1 MDSEVVWIAVL
12 GEGAIKQYAMALFLR
27 DLLLKCWLQVLCH
40 TLAALAYLH
49 IVVKI
54 VLDLFDKSKSTQLNS
69 KSPQNVVS
77 LGGTSQRRNE
87 RKQMY
92 PSRDLRISK
101 F

>member
-1 MDSEVVWIAVL
+1 M
-12 GEGAIKQYAMALFLR
+12 
-27 DLLLKCWLQVLCH
+27 H
-40 TLAALAYLH
+40 TLAALASLH

-77 LGGTSQRRNE
+77 LGGTSRRRNE

>member
-1 MDSEVVWIAVL
+1 M
-12 GEGAIKQYAMALFLR
+12 
-27 DLLLKCWLQVLCH
+27 H
-40 TLAALAYLH
+40 TLSALASLH

-77 LGGTSQRRNE
+77 LGGTSQRKNE